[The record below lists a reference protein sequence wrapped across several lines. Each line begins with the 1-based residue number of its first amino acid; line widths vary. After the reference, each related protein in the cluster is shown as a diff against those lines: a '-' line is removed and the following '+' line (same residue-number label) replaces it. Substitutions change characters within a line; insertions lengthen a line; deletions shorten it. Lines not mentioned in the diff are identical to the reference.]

1 MSVVVGTRLG
11 PYEVLAPIG
20 AGGMGEVYKAR
31 DTRLD
36 RIVAIKKSLGPFSE
50 RFEREARAIAKLN
63 HAHICSL
70 YDVGP
75 DYLVM
80 EYVEGKPLQGPMPV
94 AEALRLAKQ
103 ILDAMDAAHRSG
115 IVHRDLKP
123 GNVLVT
129 KGGVKLLDFGL
140 AKAIQPEPLAGM
152 TVSAPLTGAGMILGT
167 PQYMS
172 PEQLEGVE
180 TDPRTDIFAFGL
192 ILYELITGS
201 RAFDAKSQASLI
213 ASILKEQPRPM
224 SDVAPLIPKALD
236 RLVATCL
243 EKDPDNRW
251 QSAREIRHALDW
263 IAAESVSSH
272 VAAPAERDA
281 ARGRSSRAWQ
291 GVAAAAMIVALAALG
306 WALRPTPPA
315 PAAEAVR
322 FEVQPPDKE
331 RFDMYVALSPDG
343 RHLAYRAIGEDG
355 VSRAWIRDMN
365 TLVPRVLPGTEGT
378 GSLTWSPDSRHL
390 AFASDRQLKRI
401 DIRGGPPQTLCEVPF
416 PVGSGAWSDD
426 GTILFG
432 GRGSGP
438 LHRVAASGGNVTPVT
453 SEAGG
458 FSSFPQFLPDNRHFV
473 YYRSGPVPGI
483 FVGSLDAKPEA
494 QPPDPLISSDF
505 GAVLERIETDP
516 GGRLL
521 FVRGSTLMVQPFDVT
536 ARALVGQAVPFV
548 EGIATVNQ
556 YAPVSTS
563 RTGALA
569 FRTGAP
575 MRRRALAWFDREG
588 KPLGGAS
595 PEGEYVQLTL
605 SPDGTRVVFRDR
617 VLNSEGDLWLL
628 DLAKGTNTR
637 FTFNR
642 SATGNHSPVWSS
654 DGRRIAFVATDG
666 IYQRLANGAADAE
679 LVVKT
684 DGVPYLDS
692 WSRDGEY
699 IFFSMNDAS
708 NGRRDIGQ
716 LRMSDRAVS
725 VWLKESANETQAIPS
740 PDGKWVAYT
749 SDESGRMELFVRPF
763 DRSGAGQS
771 ARWQVSRDGATA
783 PLWRADSKELF
794 FKDLTGVP
802 VAVPVSASGNAFD
815 AGVPQRLPI
824 QGGIWPA
831 WGVTGDGKR
840 FLFALPPQTSLAG
853 PITVI
858 LNWASAIQR

>member
-1 MSVVVGTRLG
+1 MSLPSGTKLG
-11 PYEVLAPIG
+11 PYEVLASIG

-50 RFEREARAIAKLN
+50 RFDREARAIAKLN
-63 HAHICSL
+63 HPHICSL

-80 EYVEGKPLQGPMPV
+80 EYVEGKSLQGPMPID
-94 AEALRLAKQ
+94 EALRLAKQ
-103 ILDAMDAAHRSG
+103 MLDALDTAHRSG

-123 GNVLVT
+123 DNVLVT

-140 AKAIQPEPLAGM
+140 AKAVQPDPLDGM
-152 TVSAPLTGAGMILGT
+152 TAGAPLTGAGTILGT

-172 PEQLEGVE
+172 PEQLEGAE
-180 TDPRTDIFAFGL
+180 TDARTDLFAFGL
-192 ILYELITGS
+192 ILYELITGK

-224 SDVAPLIPKALD
+224 SDVAPLTPAALD

-251 QSAREIRHALDW
+251 QSAREIRHAIDW
-263 IAAESVSSH
+263 IGTESVASH
-272 VAAPAERDA
+272 VAAPSERNPR
-281 ARGRSSRAWQ
+281 RGRSPRAWQ
-291 GVAAAAMIVALAALG
+291 GITAAAVIVALAALG
-306 WALRPTPPA
+306 WGFRPTPPA
-315 PAAEAVR
+315 PPAEAVR
-322 FEVQPPDKE
+322 FEVPPPDKG

-355 VSRAWIRDMN
+355 LSRAWIRDMN
-365 TLVPRVLPGTEGT
+365 TLVPRALPGTEGS
-378 GSLTWSPDSRHL
+378 GSLTWSPDSRYL
-390 AFASDRQLKRI
+390 AFASNRQLKTI
-401 DIRGGPPQTLCEVPF
+401 AIRGGPPQTLCEVPF
-416 PVGSGAWSDD
+416 PVGSGTWSDE

-432 GRGSGP
+432 GRGAGP
-438 LHRVAASGGNVTPVT
+438 LHRVAASGGSVTQVT
-453 SEAGG
+453 SAAGG

-473 YYRSGPVPGI
+473 YYRSGPVTGI

-494 QPPDPLISSDF
+494 QPTDPLMSSEF
-505 GAVLERIETDP
+505 GAVLERTNTDP

-536 ARALVGQAVPFV
+536 ARTLVGQPVPFV

-556 YAPVSTS
+556 HVPVSTS

-569 FRTGAP
+569 FRTGPAA
-575 MRRRALAWFDREG
+575 RRVLAWFDRDG
-588 KPLGGAS
+588 KPLGAVS
-595 PEGEYVQLTL
+595 PEGEYVQLKL
-605 SPDGTRVVFRDR
+605 SPDGTRVVYRDR

-642 SATGNHSPVWSS
+642 SATGGHSPIWSP
-654 DGRRIAFVATDG
+654 DGERIAFVTSEG
-666 IYQRLANGAADAE
+666 VSQRLANGAADAE
-679 LVVKT
+679 LIVKT
-684 DGVPYLDS
+684 DGTPYLDS
-692 WSRDGEY
+692 WSRNGEY

-708 NGRRDIGQ
+708 NSRRDIRL
-716 LRMSDRAVS
+716 LRMADHSVS
-725 VWLKESANETQAIPS
+725 VWLKEPANEAQAIIS

-749 SDESGRMELFVRPF
+749 SDESGRSELFIRPF
-763 DRSGAGQS
+763 DRAGAGQS
-771 ARWQVSRDGATA
+771 ARWRVSRDGASSPA
-783 PLWRADSKELF
+783 WRNDSKELF

-802 VAVPVSASGNAFD
+802 VSVSVSASGNTFE

-824 QGGIWPA
+824 QGSIGP

-840 FLFALPPQTSLAG
+840 FLFALPPQTSLPA

-858 LNWASAIQR
+858 LNWASEIQR